1 MRILILMAFLAL
13 LVGLLCALKA
23 GSDDDDINRPKD

>member
-1 MRILILMAFLAL
+1 MRLMAVIAFVIVLI
-13 LVGLLCALKA
+13 GILCALKA

>member
-1 MRILILMAFLAL
+1 MRILILMTFLAL
-13 LVGLLCALKA
+13 LVGLLCALKV

>member
-1 MRILILMAFLAL
+1 MRMLILMAFLAL
-13 LVGLLCALKA
+13 LVGLLCALKS

>member
-1 MRILILMAFLAL
+1 MRLLGVIAFVIVLIGIL
-13 LVGLLCALKA
+13 CCLKA

>member
-1 MRILILMAFLAL
+1 MNVLILMAFLAL
-13 LVGLLCALKA
+13 LVGLLCALKS

>member
-1 MRILILMAFLAL
+1 MRILILLAFLAL

-23 GSDDDDINRPKD
+23 GSDDDDANRPKD

>member
-1 MRILILMAFLAL
+1 MNVLILLAFLAL
-13 LVGLLCALKA
+13 LVGVLCALKA

>member
-1 MRILILMAFLAL
+1 MRTLILMVFLAL